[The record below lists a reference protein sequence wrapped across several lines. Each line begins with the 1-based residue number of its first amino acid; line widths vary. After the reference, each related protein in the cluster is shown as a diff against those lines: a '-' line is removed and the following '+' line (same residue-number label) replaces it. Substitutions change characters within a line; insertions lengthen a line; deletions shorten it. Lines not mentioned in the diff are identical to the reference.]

1 MRKPQSAKS
10 SRRTFLRI
18 AGAGAGAA
26 LTLPGSSSL
35 GLSTGGI
42 GEPAPDSGYPDLALL
57 RAQHAK
63 VGIRSPQKTYRM
75 MEWEFHTPPEE
86 RFNIDIEGAL
96 HAARDAGAEA
106 MMFYTQDH
114 WGYAYYLSDVAV
126 RHPHLDRDL
135 FGTETALAHR
145 LGMSVCAY
153 YCLQFNN
160 QAVIAHP
167 DWSWVNE
174 KGEPERWMVGGQ
186 PYWYMTCLDGPYR
199 QYVLR
204 MIDEI
209 FARYQVEQL
218 FIDIFGIQFILYNG
232 SGRSPFCFCKYTEEA
247 WNREHPGD
255 PYREGF
261 KTPEGWEARYRWHQ
275 KRSMTDMLDEMLAAA
290 RRHRPDL
297 VVSLN
302 GGPES
307 FPDDVMQR
315 VSYIYAE
322 PITTHTGIS
331 AGSILMRGFG
341 RPDYQAG
348 TFSRQGYL
356 DTYPGVI
363 PRVQTDALIVQNART
378 FFVGDAPVISD
389 LDGQGYSKRW
399 FAVAKE
405 NWADVRNVD
414 VLLPGLHPLLST
426 AVLYSN
432 STRSLLDAA
441 KQPQDFRRSNV
452 GAIESLTFAG
462 RPVESLAE
470 FRLTAEELGKFETL
484 VLPEV
489 EVLSDAQ
496 AGVIHD
502 WVTRGGTLVASFRCG
517 LRDENRKARSNFA
530 LADVLG
536 VNYEF
541 EERKYAYTAEGIL
554 RPGDF
559 TAIYIESSGHPLA
572 KLLDVSTVGLAG
584 SFVRVKRTSAQEV
597 MRYRLPFMVEDIP
610 HNHWF
615 NWGPPPPGTETAG
628 TAVAHNRF
636 GKGQALYVGV
646 PIFWAMQF
654 RPFWIRRWIPDLMQQ
669 LVPAPI
675 AEITPRPF
683 SEYVHGTVFHTRDR
697 KCLLVQVLNTI
708 ELATEG
714 EYRDIQEVRIQLD
727 AARLKVR
734 GGQVIWP
741 QKQDLAVEEEHGKT
755 IVALKRPARYT
766 AALLKISSDRS

>member
-1 MRKPQSAKS
+1 MLPDVSSFGKGERGIEARSA
-10 SRRTFLRI
+10 
-18 AGAGAGAA
+18 
-26 LTLPGSSSL
+26 
-35 GLSTGGI
+35 
-42 GEPAPDSGYPDLALL
+42 DSQYTDLAQL
-57 RAQHAK
+57 RASHENA
-63 VGIRSPQKTYRM
+63 GIISPLKTYRM

-86 RFNIDIEGAL
+86 RFNINIDGAL

-106 MMFYTQDH
+106 VMFYTQDH
-114 WGYAYYLSDVAV
+114 WGYAYYPSDVAV
-126 RHPHLDRDL
+126 RHPQLDRDL
-135 FGTETALAHR
+135 FGTEVALAHK
-145 LGMSVCAY
+145 LGISACAY

-160 QAVIAHP
+160 QSVLAHP
-167 DWSWVNE
+167 DWAWVNE
-174 KGEPERWMVGGQ
+174 KGELERWTLGGQ

-209 FARYQVEQL
+209 FFRYAPAEL
-218 FIDIFGIQFILYNG
+218 FIDIFGMQFILYNG

-247 WNREHPGD
+247 WNREHPGN

-261 KTPEGWEARYRWHQ
+261 HTPEGWEARYRWHQ
-275 KRSMTDMLDEMLAAA
+275 KRSMTDMLDEILAAA
-290 RRHRPDL
+290 RKHRPDL

-315 VSYIYAE
+315 VSFIYAE

-356 DTYPGVI
+356 DTYPGAI

-378 FFVGDAPVISD
+378 FFVGNAPVVSD
-389 LDGQGYSKRW
+389 LDGQGFSKRW

-414 VLLPGLHPLLST
+414 ALLAGIQPVLST

-432 STRSLLDAA
+432 STRGLLDAS
-441 KQPQDFRRSNV
+441 KLPQDFRKSNV
-452 GAIESLTFAG
+452 GAIEALTFAG

-470 FRLTAEELGKFETL
+470 FRLTPEELGKFEAL

-496 AGVIHD
+496 AGVIRD
-502 WVTRGGTLVASFRCG
+502 WVKQGGTLVASFKCG
-517 LRDENRKARSNFA
+517 LRDENRKTRSNFA

-536 VNYEF
+536 LKYES
-541 EERKYAYTAEGIL
+541 EEHKYAYTREGVL

-559 TAIYIESSGHPLA
+559 TTTYIESSGHRLA
-572 KLLDVSTVGLAG
+572 SLLAVSTVGLSG
-584 SFVRVKRTSAQEV
+584 SFVRVKTTTAEEV
-597 MRYRLPFMVEDIP
+597 MRYRLPVMVEDIP
-610 HNHWF
+610 NNHWF
-615 NWGPPPPGTETAG
+615 NWGPPPPGTEVAG
-628 TAVAHNRF
+628 TAVAYNRF
-636 GKGQALYVGV
+636 GQGQAVYLGI

-654 RPFWIRRWIPDLMQQ
+654 RPFWIRRWIPDLMRQ
-669 LVPAPI
+669 LVPLPI
-675 AEITPRPF
+675 AEIIPQPF
-683 SEYVHGTVFHTRDR
+683 SEYVHGSLFYDR
-697 KCLLVQVLNTI
+697 NREFVLVQVLNTL

-714 EYRDIQEVRIQLD
+714 EYRGIERVEIRIDPKRVKVKGAQVVWPEKKELM
-727 AARLKVR
+727 LKET
-734 GGQVIWP
+734 GQ
-741 QKQDLAVEEEHGKT
+741 T
-755 IVALKRPARYT
+755 IIVLGNPARYT
-766 AALLKISSDRS
+766 AMLLRI